1 MKRYSKVEQL
11 RAQLADLIAQP
22 GPSGMCGLRMWHIA
36 EEISAATDEPVRAV
50 FDRGVKDAVAL
61 ELRRAFP

>member
-1 MKRYSKVEQL
+1 MKCPTKVQRL
-11 RAQLADLIAQP
+11 RAQLGDLIAQP
-22 GPSGMCGLRMWHIA
+22 GPSGMRGLRMWHIA
-36 EEISAATDEPVRAV
+36 EEISATTDEPVRAV